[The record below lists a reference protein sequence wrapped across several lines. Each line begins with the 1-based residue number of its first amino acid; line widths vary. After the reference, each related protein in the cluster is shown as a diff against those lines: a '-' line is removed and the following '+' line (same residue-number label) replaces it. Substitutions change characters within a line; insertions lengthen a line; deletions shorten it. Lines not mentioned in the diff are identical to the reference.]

1 MWKYVKCSYHLSLFL
16 KGLESHH
23 PYRAVISTHTSIPR
37 CLHTP
42 QFSVSTNHIYIP
54 PICYTVESLWNLVKD
69 CELLLLYNKIKPQY
83 YTRINNIFTIQV
95 HVLQLGENNHKYFVV
110 IKLLFYQPQD
120 LFLLSFIVTFL
131 LLFLLF
137 SHSKIEW
144 LWFLVS
150 ESSIVCE
157 DTTQRKPPFKL
168 VLWHI

>member
-37 CLHTP
+37 CLHTL

-83 YTRINNIFTIQV
+83 YTRINNIFTI
-95 HVLQLGENNHKYFVV
+95 LQLGENNHKYFVV

-131 LLFLLF
+131 LLFLLLSQDSTVF
-137 SHSKIEW
+137 FVISCERIIHCEG
-144 LWFLVS
+144 
-150 ESSIVCE
+150 SI
-157 DTTQRKPPFKL
+157 
-168 VLWHI
+168 